1 MKMSTFYYLNK
12 SLKSKPILMI
22 LVHEIMK
29 KVHFSDFESV
39 HCTRKTLPL
48 YLWNVNPMMYLI
60 EVTWLPSK
68 SARMHLK

>member
-12 SLKSKPILMI
+12 SLKSKPIWMI
-22 LVHEIMK
+22 LVHKIMK

-48 YLWNVNPMMYLI
+48 
-60 EVTWLPSK
+60 
-68 SARMHLK
+68 